1 MVQRTNTVSNTQI
14 THQTKQMTLLLYFTA
29 VALSVVSAYYSIA
42 GLTAIFAAAV
52 IPIMIMG
59 GVLEFAKLVVASWLY
74 RTWKYVPI
82 IMRAYFTCALIIL
95 MSLTSMGIFGYLSKA
110 HLDQAVPTG
119 DVASKIE
126 IIDQKLKTEKE
137 NVESARN
144 SIKQLDAQ
152 VDQAIGRSDNTQGV
166 ERSVQIRR
174 GQQKERSALLAD
186 IGSAQTR
193 IARLNEERAPIAAEL
208 RKVEAEVGPI
218 KYIAAL
224 LYGDNPDQGILE
236 KAVRIVIIMIVIVFD
251 PLAVLLLMA
260 ANTQIKQEEE
270 PNGNTEETIA
280 EIDRNVGEKPT
291 KEELSEE
298 DNTEQEASAINRIKE
313 RFINKFRA
321 AKEPDLGQQ
330 TTESST
336 PVWEPATFGESS
348 PGVTIETTE
357 LDSNETKKSDWIIGS
372 DKREMLPLDQDGAG
386 RITTALPPDFIV
398 DWSNKEKPVAVPKKK
413 E

>member
-29 VALSVVSAYYSIA
+29 IALSVVSAYYSIA

-82 IMRAYFTCALIIL
+82 IMRAYFTCALVIL

-126 IIDQKLKTEKE
+126 IIDQKLKTEKD

-144 SIKQLDAQ
+144 AIKQLDAQ

-186 IGSAQTR
+186 IGSAQAR

-291 KEELSEE
+291 EEELSEE
-298 DNTEQEASAINRIKE
+298 DNSEEEASTINRIKE

-330 TTESST
+330 TTESSA

-348 PGVTIETTE
+348 PGVTIETKE

-372 DKREMLPLDQDGAG
+372 DKREMIPLDQDGAG

-398 DWSNKEKPVAVPKKK
+398 DWSNKEKPVAVPRKK
-413 E
+413 

>member
-82 IMRAYFTCALIIL
+82 IMRAYFTCALVIL

-193 IARLNEERAPIAAEL
+193 IARLNEERAPIAAEF

-291 KEELSEE
+291 EEELSEE
-298 DNTEQEASAINRIKE
+298 DNSEEEASTINRIKE

-321 AKEPDLGQQ
+321 AKEPNLGQQ
-330 TTESST
+330 STEGSV

-357 LDSNETKKSDWIIGS
+357 LDSEQTKKSDWIIGS
-372 DKREMLPLDQDGAG
+372 DRKEMIPLDQDGAG

-398 DWSNKEKPVAVPKKK
+398 DWSNKEKPVAVPRKK
-413 E
+413 

>member
-144 SIKQLDAQ
+144 AIKQLDAQ

-193 IARLNEERAPIAAEL
+193 IARLNEERAPIAAEF

-291 KEELSEE
+291 EEELSEE
-298 DNTEQEASAINRIKE
+298 DNSEEEASTINRIKE

-321 AKEPDLGQQ
+321 SKDPEPQ
-330 TTESST
+330 
-336 PVWEPATFGESS
+336 VWEPATFAEPS

-357 LDSNETKKSDWIIGS
+357 LDSKETKKSDWIIGT
-372 DKREMLPLDQDGAG
+372 DRKEMIPLDQDGAG

>member
-74 RTWKYVPI
+74 RTWKHVPI

-144 SIKQLDAQ
+144 AIKQLDAQ

-193 IARLNEERAPIAAEL
+193 IARLNEERAPIAAEF

-291 KEELSEE
+291 EEELSEE
-298 DNTEQEASAINRIKE
+298 DNSEEEASTINRIKE

-321 AKEPDLGQQ
+321 SKDPEPQ
-330 TTESST
+330 
-336 PVWEPATFGESS
+336 VWEPATFAEPS

-357 LDSNETKKSDWIIGS
+357 LDSKETKKSDWIIGT
-372 DKREMLPLDQDGAG
+372 DRKEMIPLDQDGAG